1 MNYIGIIGAMEEE
14 IVALKEKMNI
24 TEEKNMVGLTF
35 YVGTFA
41 GKNLVLV
48 KSGIGKVNAAIC
60 AQALIDRFD
69 VEKIIFTGVAGSL
82 SEELHVGD
90 IVLSEDAVEHDMD
103 ASPLGDPI
111 GTIPR
116 MGIAN
121 FPADKDLISLAL
133 ESAKEMNAEYRVL
146 TGRVASGDQFIC
158 TEEAKNK
165 IRTTVG
171 GMCAEMEGAAVA
183 HTCYLNHIPFLII
196 RAISDGAGEDAG
208 LSFEEFCVLA
218 AKRSSALVEHLI
230 GKM

>member
-1 MNYIGIIGAMEEE
+1 MKNIGIIGAMEEE
-14 IVALKEKMNI
+14 IVALKGKMEI

-35 YVGTFA
+35 YVGTYA

-69 VEKIIFTGVAGSL
+69 VEKIIMVGVAGSL
-82 SEELHVGD
+82 SPDLRVGD
-90 IVLSEDAVEHDMD
+90 IILSEDAVEHDMD
-103 ASPLGDPI
+103 TSPLGDPI

-116 MGIAN
+116 MEESY
-121 FPADKDLISLAL
+121 FKADQELLRLAL
-133 ESAKEMNAEYRVL
+133 ESAKEVAKGYRVL

-158 TEEAKNK
+158 TEDAKAK
-165 IRTTVG
+165 IRETVG

-183 HTCYLNHIPFLII
+183 HTCYLNNTPFLII

-208 LSFEEFCVLA
+208 LSFEEFCVMA
-218 AKRSSALVEHLI
+218 AQRGSALVENLI
-230 GKM
+230 GKL

>member
-1 MNYIGIIGAMEEE
+1 MKNIGIIGAMEEE
-14 IVALKEKMNI
+14 IVALKGKMKI

-35 YVGTFA
+35 YVGTYA

-69 VEKIIFTGVAGSL
+69 VEKIIMVGVAGSL
-82 SEELHVGD
+82 SAELRVGD
-90 IVLSEDAVEHDMD
+90 IILSEDAVEHDMD
-103 ASPLGDPI
+103 TSPLGDPI

-116 MGIAN
+116 MEESY
-121 FPADKDLISLAL
+121 FKADQELLRLAL
-133 ESAKEMNAEYRVL
+133 ESAKEVAKDYRVL

-158 TEEAKNK
+158 TEDAKAK
-165 IRTTVG
+165 IRETVG

-183 HTCYLNHIPFLII
+183 HTCYLNNTPFLII

-208 LSFEEFCVLA
+208 LSFEEFCVMA
-218 AKRSSALVEHLI
+218 AQRGSVLVENLI
-230 GKM
+230 GKL

>member
-1 MNYIGIIGAMEEE
+1 MKNIGIIGAMEEE

-35 YVGTFA
+35 YVGTYSD
-41 GKNLVLV
+41 KHLVLV

-69 VEKIIFTGVAGSL
+69 VEKIIMMGVAGSL
-82 SEELHVGD
+82 SEDLRVGD
-90 IVLSEDAVEHDMD
+90 IILSEDAVEHDMD
-103 ASPLGDPI
+103 TSPLGDPI

-116 MGIAN
+116 MAESY
-121 FPADKDLISLAL
+121 FKADQELLAL
-133 ESAKEMNAEYRVL
+133 ALDSAKEVAKDFRVL

-158 TEEAKNK
+158 TQDAKDK
-165 IRTTVG
+165 IKKTVG

-183 HTCYLNHIPFLII
+183 HTCYLNDTPFLII

-208 LSFEEFCVLA
+208 LSFEEFCVMA
-218 AKRSSALVEHLI
+218 AKRSSALVEHMI
-230 GKM
+230 GSM